1 MCTSSG
7 VHSQNGSQQP
17 GDHNLESLL
26 VVRLALAGSGEL
38 SYSCSSKLA
47 PSICALARGFLL
59 SPCRCS
65 LQGCLSKSDAAW
77 DRSCQQNVTFE
88 LCRTMHR
95 CSESWKWCTKCHT
108 ATTGLEALLEI
119 VLDHLLL
126 KSCMLSPFCS
136 SCMLLSTA
144 DGSCCTSASCTTA
157 PAVSARPVSSNDT
170 PPYQPAIP
178 NCACPHG
185 FQQGAFLT

>member
-88 LCRTMHR
+88 FAELCTGAQNHGSGAPNVIQRLQA
-95 CSESWKWCTKCHT
+95 WKLFW
-108 ATTGLEALLEI
+108 
-119 VLDHLLL
+119 
-126 KSCMLSPFCS
+126 
-136 SCMLLSTA
+136 
-144 DGSCCTSASCTTA
+144 
-157 PAVSARPVSSNDT
+157 R
-170 PPYQPAIP
+170 
-178 NCACPHG
+178 
-185 FQQGAFLT
+185 